1 MNLMLLDSYTASRIS
16 ECLPTASAF
25 RSLAEYFGALS
36 DATRLKILSVL
47 AASPMCVSDLA
58 ELTGLNQ
65 TTVSHQL
72 RLLKQ
77 LRIVDSR
84 RQGKVIF
91 YSLSEGCAF
100 NSIMDIVVSSNAV

>member
-16 ECLPTASAF
+16 ECLPSSSAF
-25 RSLAEYFGALS
+25 QSLAEFFGALS

-47 AASPMCVSDLA
+47 SASPMCVSDLS
-58 ELTGLNQ
+58 ELTSLNQ

-77 LRIVDSR
+77 LRIVECR

-91 YSLSEGCAF
+91 YSLTPNGAF
-100 NSIMDIVVSSNAV
+100 NSIMDIAVNVAG

>member
-1 MNLMLLDSYTASRIS
+1 MNLMLLDSYTASRIA
-16 ECLPTASAF
+16 ECLPSANAF
-25 RSLAEYFGALS
+25 QSLAEYFGALS

-47 AASPMCVSDLA
+47 SASPMCVSDLA
-58 ELTGLNQ
+58 ELTALNQ

-77 LRIVDSR
+77 LRIVESK

-91 YSLSEGCAF
+91 YSLVPNGTF
-100 NSIMDIVVSSNAV
+100 NSIMDIAVTAI